1 MILKEYLTK
10 LAYGTLSNL
19 WGNSTIKGEIPEDKI
34 PLVINAINDGL
45 LRLYTLFPLK
55 ENGVFVELN
64 EHTTIYELTTDHI
77 IPDGLTESDLDTS
90 IEDCDKYIWDFKEH
104 PFTMDII
111 KILSVYTTDGLP
123 IKLNNPTS
131 CISIYTPTY
140 NTLQVS
146 NPVKGI
152 TLSIAYQAKHP
163 TLFKENLDT
172 QKIELTPILL
182 GALDAYVAYI
192 IHSNMNTE
200 TAIANAQ
207 KYYALYQEIIN
218 ETISTDA
225 VSSSFSQ
232 NNTKFFERGWC

>member
-34 PLVINAINDGL
+34 PLVINAINEGL

-55 ENGVFVELN
+55 ENGLYLELN
-64 EHTTIYELTTDHI
+64 EHTTIYELTSEHI
-77 IPDGLTESDLDTS
+77 IPEGTEDSDLDS
-90 IEDCDKYIWDFKEH
+90 EDNCDKYIWDFKEH
-104 PFTMDII
+104 PFTDDII
-111 KILSVYTTDGLP
+111 KILNVYTTDGFP
-123 IKLNNPTS
+123 VKLNNPSS
-131 CISIYTPTY
+131 CISIYTPTF
-140 NTLQVS
+140 NTLQIP

-163 TLFKENLDT
+163 ILYVEDLEN
-172 QKIELTPILL
+172 QEIELTPVLI

-192 IHSNMNTE
+192 IHSNINTE

-207 KYYALYQEIIN
+207 KYYTLYQTIIN
-218 ETISTDA
+218 EILNTDA
-225 VSSSFSQ
+225 VNSSYSQ

>member
-1 MILKEYLTK
+1 MKLNEYLTK

-19 WGNSTIKGEIPEDKI
+19 WGPSNIKGTIPEDKI

-55 ENGVFVELN
+55 EDGLYLELN
-64 EHTTIYELTTDHI
+64 EHTTIYTLSTEHI
-77 IPDGLTESDLDTS
+77 IPDDMDESELDTP
-90 IEDCDKYIWDFKEH
+90 ENCDKYIWDFKEH
-104 PFTMDII
+104 PFIDDII
-111 KILSVYTTDGLP
+111 KVLNVFTTDGLP
-123 IKLNNPTS
+123 VKLNDPSS
-131 CISIYTPTY
+131 CISIYTPTF
-140 NTLQVS
+140 NTLQIS

-163 TLFKENLDT
+163 TLSKENLDT
-172 QKIELTPILL
+172 QTIELTPILL

-207 KYYALYQEIIN
+207 KYYALYQEIVNEIIN
-218 ETISTDA
+218 TDA
-225 VSSSFSQ
+225 VNSSYSQ
-232 NNTKFFERGWC
+232 TNTKFLERGWC